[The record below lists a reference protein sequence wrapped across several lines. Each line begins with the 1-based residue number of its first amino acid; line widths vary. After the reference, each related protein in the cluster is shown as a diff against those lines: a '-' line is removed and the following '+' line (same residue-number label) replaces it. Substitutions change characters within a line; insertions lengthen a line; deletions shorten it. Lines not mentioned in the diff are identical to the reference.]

1 MKIGLYGGTFDPV
14 HNGHLILARDA
25 IEDLGLDRVIFIP
38 ASLSPHKQDTNPAEP
53 SVRKEMLLAAIEDEP
68 RFVIDDCELYRKG
81 PSFTIDTVLE
91 IKARHDEA
99 EVFYLVGEDNIR
111 ELHTWRRIQELEQLV
126 QFVVLNRND
135 KSVAHLFPT
144 LHRRVDISATEIRDR
159 VANGQS
165 IRYLVPD
172 KVRALIERH
181 QLYKEPKSSPP
192 RN

>member
-14 HNGHLILARDA
+14 HTGHLILARDA
-25 IEDLGLDRVIFIP
+25 IEELDLDCVIFIP
-38 ASLSPHKQDTNPAEP
+38 ASLSPHKQNTQPASA
-53 SVRKEMLLAAIEDEP
+53 SVRKEMLIAAIENEP

-91 IKARHDEA
+91 IKARHDNA

-126 QFVVLNRND
+126 QFVVLNRSD

-144 LHRRVDISATEIRDR
+144 LQRRIDISATEIRNR
-159 VANGQS
+159 VAKGQS

-172 KVRALIERH
+172 KVMALIEH
-181 QLYKEPKSSPP
+181 HHLYQDPKSSPP
-192 RN
+192 KN